1 MPVTQTW
8 SHPWCRKMSHSP
20 AEAFASHIRCQKNIQ
35 ASMVMLKTCSK
46 THFPLFSCWQLYL
59 IFLTHCTQRNCTTIN
74 QNLLSSLC
82 VYFPYALTAAQEE
95 VCANVK
101 EWTWEEAEVWGPT
114 LPLML
119 NWYLEVNEA
128 VRKRWAELLWVH
140 TQTHTDTGNVS
151 AGPQRPP
158 L

>member
-1 MPVTQTW
+1 MVQEDVSFTRWGFCFTHTV
-8 SHPWCRKMSHSP
+8 S
-20 AEAFASHIRCQKNIQ
+20 KNIE

-46 THFPLFSCWQLYL
+46 THFPLFSCRHFNFTFVYPNLHNKTVL
-59 IFLTHCTQRNCTTIN
+59 TIN
-74 QNLLSSLC
+74 QYFLCHVSVFTLSML
-82 VYFPYALTAAQEE
+82 LTAAQEE

-101 EWTWEEAEVWGPT
+101 EWTWEDAEVWGPT

-140 TQTHTDTGNVS
+140 TQTHTDAGNVS
-151 AGPQRPP
+151 EGPQRPP